1 MNVAGAPFGI
11 VPRWLLYSGASEG
24 AIKLYGILACH
35 ADNNGHGAYPSH
47 ARLARLASFSISK
60 VKRKLTELVGVGA
73 IEQKA
78 RYKDGARRSNHYRL
92 LRGIPVEQLSLLVE
106 EEKRRSGKPP
116 ELRRPEPMW
125 QVLEEMFGAPPKA
138 ARYRA
143 SWGIAVTELRE
154 QHATPAQIRKRV
166 LGARQTKDFQWAV
179 ATPAALAKHWSL
191 PIGADELSTR
201 ARGRAWAAELAGRR
215 QS

>member
-1 MNVAGAPFGI
+1 MAGTPFAVI
-11 VPRWLLYSGASEG
+11 PEWLLHSGASS
-24 AIKLYGILACH
+24 AAKVLYGILARH

-47 ARLARLASFSISK
+47 ARLARLSSLS
-60 VKRKLTELVGVGA
+60 VRTVRYKLAELVSIGA

-78 RYKDGARRSNHYRL
+78 RYGSKGERRSNRYRL
-92 LRGIPVEQLSLLVE
+92 LRGVPIEQLSLLVE

-125 QVLEEMFGAPPKA
+125 QALEEMFGAPPKA

-166 LGARQTKDFQWAV
+166 LEGRQTKDFQWAV
-179 ATPAALAKHWSL
+179 STPAALAKHWSL

-201 ARGRAWAAELAGRR
+201 ARGRAWAEELAERR